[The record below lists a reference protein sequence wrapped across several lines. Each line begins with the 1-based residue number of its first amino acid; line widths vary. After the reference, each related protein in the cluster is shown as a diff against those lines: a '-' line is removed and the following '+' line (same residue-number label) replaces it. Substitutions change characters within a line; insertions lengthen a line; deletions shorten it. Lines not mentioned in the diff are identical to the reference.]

1 MNATGHFLVFWLD
14 GQRFALPV
22 AAVGRVLRAVEVT
35 PLPQSPELVL
45 GIINV
50 RGKVVPV
57 VDLRRRCGLRL
68 KEIDLDD
75 QFVLAATSRRT
86 IALPVDATEVM
97 ECALERFVPAPTIL
111 PGLSCLR
118 GVTKDPEGLIL
129 ICDLEAFLSPEE
141 DQALEAVANGGEGA
155 A

>member
-1 MNATGHFLVFWLD
+1 MNATGHFLIFWLD

-22 AAVGRVLRAVEVT
+22 AAVQRVLRAVEVT

-86 IALPVDATEVM
+86 VALPVDSTEVM
-97 ECALERFVPAPTIL
+97 ECALERFVPAPSIL
-111 PGLSCLR
+111 PGLSCLH
-118 GVTKDPEGLIL
+118 GVTKDPDGLIL
-129 ICDLEAFLSPEE
+129 ICDLEALFSPEE
-141 DQALEAVANGGEGA
+141 DLALEAAAKSGEGA